1 MISTFFRADK
11 LALATLF
18 QSKEEERYYLNGVH
32 IQASGNDGAVAVATD
47 GHRMAVFHDVAGFTS
62 APCIVPLPKIAIS
75 IIRKRKTRQFCW
87 FGIVGEHTGTGRHEC
102 RVFDTTDQA
111 SELDEVR
118 ERMLDPKDR
127 GVIWNGALDLI
138 DGTYPNWFEIMPK
151 SVPKSGVSAAY
162 NGKYLAD
169 FAAVAKDADLTIV
182 EIYSN
187 GKEPSI
193 VTTGR
198 DDFVGVIMPITMTN
212 SPLAHGMREVSTP
225 DWARVA

>member
-18 QSKEEERYYLNGVH
+18 QSTEEERYYLNGVH
-32 IQASGNDGAVAVATD
+32 IQSSGNDGAVAVATD

-62 APCIVPLPKIAIS
+62 APCIVPLPKAAIS

-87 FGIVGEHTGTGRHEC
+87 FGIVGEHAGTGRHEC

-127 GVIWNGALDLI
+127 GIIWNGAVDLI

-151 SVPKSGVSAAY
+151 SVSKSGTSAAY
-162 NGKYLAD
+162 QGKYLAD
-169 FAAVAKDADLTIV
+169 FVAVAKDADQPAI
-182 EIYSN
+182 EIWSDGVN
-187 GKEPSI
+187 PAVI
-193 VTTGR
+193 TAGR
-198 DDFVGVIMPITMTN
+198 EDFVGILVPMRSEH
-212 SPLAHGMREVSTP
+212 SPLIHDMNHIRTP
-225 DWARVA
+225 DWARVW

>member
-18 QSKEEERYYLNGVH
+18 QSTEAERYYLNGVH

-47 GHRMAVFHDVAGFTS
+47 GHRMVVFHDVAGFTS
-62 APCIVPLPKIAIS
+62 APCIVPLPKVAIS
-75 IIRKRKTRQFCW
+75 LIRKRKTRQFCW

-111 SELDEVR
+111 SELSEVQ

-127 GVIWNGALDLI
+127 GIIWNGAIDLI
-138 DGTYPNWFEIMPK
+138 DGTYPNWFEVIPK
-151 SVPKSGVSAAY
+151 SVPKAGSAAAY
-162 NGKYLAD
+162 QGKYLAD
-169 FAAVAKDADLTIV
+169 FAAVAKDADSNAV

-187 GKEPSI
+187 GREPSL
-193 VTTGR
+193 VTCER
-198 DDFVGVIMPITMTN
+198 DDFIGVLMPIIGSV
-212 SPLAHGMREVSTP
+212 SPLIYDMREVRTP